1 MGTELKLDHQ
11 SWQESG
17 WGWYA
22 AVQARRR
29 MDAFYAQQEQFVRAF
44 FEEQARG
51 AVQEAGRPLRVLEF
65 GCAFGRHLRYLRRMG
80 GLEVYGCEQSA
91 AMLSVAR
98 TLLCEGHPEMEDRLV
113 RVSPHERLPYED
125 GYFDIVYTVSA
136 LKRVSPEDLDQ
147 CVGELRRVAGD
158 MVLHVG
164 LPSTPRS
171 FLWDEVRGC
180 WMHDLIGAHQAAS
193 PCAVEVDADS
203 LAPRAT
209 VYKVKPAEAN
219 AVRVLSHGQWHERPD
234 EVLTGTVEAA
244 LEFARF
250 CRMRAQ
256 SLDAAHAKQ
265 AEEMAAELAA
275 EMAALKRTRAARL
288 SAWAA
293 NHPSVARLGAATFD
307 AASRAGRL
315 LGKLSLPR
323 RGGPADDRG

>member
-44 FEEQARG
+44 FEEQARR
-51 AVQEAGRPLRVLEF
+51 AVQEVGRPLRVLEF

-98 TLLCEGHPEMEDRLV
+98 TLLCEGHPEMEGRLV
-113 RVSPHERLPYED
+113 QVSPHERLPYGD
-125 GYFDIVYTVSA
+125 GYFDIVYTVAA
-136 LKRVSPEDLDQ
+136 LMRVNPEDLDQ

-180 WMHDLIGAHQAAS
+180 WMHDLIGAHQTAG
-193 PCAVEVDADS
+193 PCAVEVDTDC

-219 AVRVLSHGQWHERPD
+219 AVRVLSQGQWHERPD
-234 EVLTGTVEAA
+234 DVLTGTVEAA
-244 LEFARF
+244 LEFARS

-256 SLDAAHAKQ
+256 NSSDSRVKQ
-265 AEEMAAELAA
+265 AEGLAA
-275 EMAALKRTRAARL
+275 ERGAELAALKRTRAARL

-315 LGKLSLPR
+315 LKRFSAALP
-323 RGGPADDRG
+323 GGAGARPD